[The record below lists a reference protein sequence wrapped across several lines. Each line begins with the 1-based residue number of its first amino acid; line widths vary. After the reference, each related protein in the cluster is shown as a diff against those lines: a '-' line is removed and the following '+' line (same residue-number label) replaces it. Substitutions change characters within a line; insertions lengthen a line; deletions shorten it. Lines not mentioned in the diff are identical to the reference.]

1 MHVIVSSINMFIVT
15 PVKDF
20 TKCPLTLDSILDLG
34 ELGTGGGNEEWAEQ
48 AS

>member
-1 MHVIVSSINMFIVT
+1 MFIVT

-20 TKCPLTLDSILDLG
+20 TKSPLTLGSILDLG
-34 ELGTGGGNEEWAEQ
+34 ELGTGDRNEEWAEQ